1 MTMTIIEKIEEYKDT
16 EAVDYL
22 ESALEDL
29 REDEKQ
35 KSMVTD
41 HIIAASGLLS
51 STKNNLL
58 SALNHAS
65 PVEAVLIQT
74 GLESLTK
81 TANLVASIQNALEA
95 KA

>member
-1 MTMTIIEKIEEYKDT
+1 MTMTIIEKIEEYKNT

-41 HIIAASGLLS
+41 HIIAASGLLT
-51 STKNNLL
+51 STKNKLL